1 MIRGAHIRAFAFQGP
16 ALGAAEAWRRSRPA
30 EAGKTDEEVRQS
42 INGLDL
48 PVNEFD
54 RVSVWLEVPILL
66 REWLLTWRG
75 HIAWARTSRADDLS
89 DWAIYQP
96 ALEGH
101 GAAVFDEKRNRMMMA
116 SEGEGQDDFR
126 LMLPTCYMTGLS
138 VNMSR
143 REISKVISSAD
154 AAAQKGPTLLSC
166 RAFADL
172 AEQLRRIVHSHF
184 GTGPIKTR
192 PENQLKK
199 NPPRLTDWSG
209 GGFKVIS
216 LPAIPLSLRAQLV
229 RHRGIHVA
237 DDLGNLLDDFG
248 TPEQDQRAL
257 VSVSASAPDEVWREV
272 SSRRNCWIA
281 HASLWTPVLEKLNSL
296 SDEPALPCDDGV
308 CPFKADDDLRRQEL
322 DPNPPCPR
330 RTRLEGLDW
339 GERRFNKVEAYRSL
353 RPGAVEFWKGENKR
367 AKGSRNEA

>member
-1 MIRGAHIRAFAFQGP
+1 MIRAAHIRAFPFGGQT
-16 ALGAAEAWRRSRPA
+16 LDAAEAWRLSRPA
-30 EAGKTDEEVRQS
+30 EAGKTDDEVRHS

-54 RVSVWLEVPILL
+54 RVSVWLEIPILL

-89 DWAIYQP
+89 EWAIYPP

-101 GAAVFDEKRNRMMMA
+101 GAAAFEEKRSRMVAA
-116 SEGEGQDDFR
+116 SGGEGQDDFR

-143 REISKVISSAD
+143 RELSKVIASAD
-154 AAAQKGPTLLSC
+154 AAAQKGPTLVSC
-166 RAFADL
+166 QAFSDL
-172 AEQLRRIVHSHF
+172 AEQLRRVVHSHF
-184 GTGPIKTR
+184 GTGPIKVR

-199 NPPRLTDWSG
+199 SPPRLTNWSG

-237 DDLGNLLDDFG
+237 DDLGSLLDDFG
-248 TPEQDQRAL
+248 RPEQDQRAL
-257 VSVSASAPDEVWREV
+257 VSVSASAPDEVWKEV
-272 SSRRNCWIA
+272 ASRRNCWIA
-281 HASLWTPVLEKLNSL
+281 HASLWAHVLERLNSL
-296 SDEPALPCDDGV
+296 SGSPALPCDGGD
-308 CPFKADDDLRRQEL
+308 CPFKADDELRRQEL

-330 RTRLEGLDW
+330 RAHLEGLGW
-339 GERRFNKVEAYRSL
+339 GERRFNKAEAYRSL
-353 RPGAVEFWKGENKR
+353 RPGAVEFWKGENKK
-367 AKGSRNEA
+367 AKGPRNEI